1 MSASAKIDWGLLPV
15 AMPDGQLMPHLSAR
29 HRTAMVDAVFEGTG
43 GAERLM
49 AWANQKENYE
59 VFITKLWA
67 KGMAKS
73 SSVEVSSTQSVED
86 LFGQL
91 DMIEG
96 SARDVTPAEAHQDSD
111 D

>member
-1 MSASAKIDWGLLPV
+1 MSTSAKIDWGLLPV

-29 HRTAMVDAVFEGTG
+29 YRTSQVDAIYEGCG
-43 GAERLM
+43 GPERLL
-49 AWANQKENYE
+49 AWANKPENYPI
-59 VFITKLWA
+59 FITKIWA

-96 SARDVTPAEAHQDSD
+96 SARDVTPDTASD